1 MTSDPRDSDP
11 LPEVASLSREIA
23 PDPVVE
29 ERVVARLRD
38 GGLLRA
44 DTSRWRQ
51 WAAAAAVLIFAAGV
65 GVGRFSARPAASE
78 NHESRFLLLL
88 SGGPEGLPVEEEERV
103 VAEYGAWALTLRQQG
118 RYVSGERLGEAR
130 TAVPDGMAPNAEDV
144 RGFFII
150 SAGSFDEA
158 TDVARSCP
166 HARRGGRVTVRP
178 IEPT

>member
-11 LPEVASLSREIA
+11 LPEVVSLSREIA

-38 GGLLRA
+38 KGLLRV
-44 DTSRWRQ
+44 DTSPWRR

-65 GVGRFSARPAASE
+65 GAGRLSVRPTALE

-88 SGGPEGLPVEEEERV
+88 SGGPEGLPVEEEARV

-118 RYVSGERLGEAR
+118 RSVSGERLGEAR
-130 TAVPDGMAPNAEDV
+130 TAVPDGVAPNAEDV

>member
-11 LPEVASLSREIA
+11 LPEVAFLSREIA

-38 GGLLRA
+38 KGLLRA
-44 DTSRWRQ
+44 GTSPWRR

-65 GVGRFSARPAASE
+65 SAGRLSVRPAASE
-78 NHESRFLLLL
+78 NHQSRFLLLL
-88 SGGPEGLPVEEEERV
+88 SGGPSGLAAEEEARV
-103 VAEYGAWALTLRQQG
+103 VAEYGAWAMTLRQQG

-130 TAVPDGMAPNAEDV
+130 TTVPGGMSPNAEGV

-166 HARRGGRVTVRP
+166 HARRGGSVTVRP